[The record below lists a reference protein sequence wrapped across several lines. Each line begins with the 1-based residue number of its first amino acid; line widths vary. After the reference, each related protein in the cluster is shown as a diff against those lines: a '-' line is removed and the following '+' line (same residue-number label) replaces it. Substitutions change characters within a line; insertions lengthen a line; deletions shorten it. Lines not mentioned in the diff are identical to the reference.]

1 MKQSAQHIIITIIFL
16 ISYKFISYTF
26 NSPLLGLLVFIIP
39 VTVLIINL
47 NLRKR
52 LTSKSWFLSNLNF
65 FSIKVKRDI
74 LSDIPKELLYEKL
87 KEVVNESNF
96 HVFDIDESSQ
106 QILIGT
112 KTNFWSWGEN
122 IYVSILD
129 DETQS
134 LISFSS
140 VSLYGNNFL
149 NTGEKHFSTF
159 QESFEQSLTI

>member
-1 MKQSAQHIIITIIFL
+1 MKHSAQHIIVTIIFL
-16 ISYKFISYTF
+16 ILYKFISYTF

-47 NLRKR
+47 SLRKK
-52 LTSKSWFLSNLNF
+52 LTSKSWFLSHLNF
-65 FSIKVKRDI
+65 FSIRVKRDI
-74 LSDIPKELLYEKL
+74 LSDIPKDLLFEKL

-96 HVFDIDESSQ
+96 HVFDSDESSQ

-122 IYVSILD
+122 IYVSISE
-129 DETQS
+129 DEAQS
-134 LISFSS
+134 LISFTS

-149 NTGEKHFSTF
+149 NAGEKHFSIF